1 MTAVAL
7 SPLSARLQEMAAT
20 TAIVDQWQV
29 AKTFSV
35 DAIEVAQEK
44 VAIADMSASGK
55 LLVQGTTADVFLAK
69 ALAVPIVEIG
79 KSVTTDNIEIKV
91 LVCRLRRDLFFIS
104 TASGDFAVAQQLL
117 NQQGHENDNQIT
129 VTDVTHGR
137 SELRLVGPESPNL
150 MTKVCGLNFDLQC
163 FVAGDAR
170 QTSVAKTKQL
180 VIRQDVGAIPA
191 FSLIGGRSLGAYLW
205 DILMQ
210 AGADLGIK
218 PLGFHELHVLS
229 EKR

>member
-1 MTAVAL
+1 MAAVAL
-7 SPLSARLQEMAAT
+7 SPLNARLQEMAAA

-35 DAIEVAQEK
+35 DAIEVAQET
-44 VAIADMSASGK
+44 VALADMSASGK
-55 LLVQGTTADVFLAK
+55 LLVQGMQADVFLAK

-79 KSVTTDNIEIKV
+79 KSIITDNIEFKV

-104 TASGDFAVAQQLL
+104 TASADFSVAQKLL
-117 NQQGHENDNQIT
+117 NHQEHRNDDQIT

-150 MTKVCGLNFDLQC
+150 MAKVCGLNFDLQC

-218 PLGFHELHVLS
+218 PLGFHDLHVLS